1 VIQEALEDAGLFKRI
16 RIIFQ
21 IPRIYSKFKAGGK
34 VDNLATMYQ
43 NIFAPMLDAIHHPNL
58 HPEIFGLLK

>member
-1 VIQEALEDAGLFKRI
+1 LEDAGLFKRI
-16 RIIFQ
+16 RVIFQ
-21 IPRIYSKFKAGGK
+21 IPRIYSKLKAAGK

-43 NIFAPMLDAIHHPNL
+43 NIFAPMLAAIRNPKL

>member
-1 VIQEALEDAGLFKRI
+1 VIQEALENAGLFKRI

-21 IPRIYSKFKAGGK
+21 VPRIYSKFKAGGK

-43 NIFAPMLDAIHHPNL
+43 NIFVLDAIRHPNL
-58 HPEIFGLLK
+58 HPEIRSDS